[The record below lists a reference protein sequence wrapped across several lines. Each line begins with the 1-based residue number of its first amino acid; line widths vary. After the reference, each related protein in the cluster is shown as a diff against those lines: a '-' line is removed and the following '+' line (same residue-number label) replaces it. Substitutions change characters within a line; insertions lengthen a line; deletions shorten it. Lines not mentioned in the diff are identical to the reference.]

1 MKTFALLLAL
11 LVEILLLG
19 CGSGGDKRNS
29 REERSKSPEPDEPIS
44 VDVPEEGNAFT
55 VPGAS
60 LQMLWCPPGAFHMGS
75 PENEKSRDF
84 DEVLREVTLTNGFWL
99 GKHEVT
105 QGQWEKV
112 MGTNPSHFKGSQ
124 LPVEKISW
132 DEANAFCEKLTEHE
146 RTAGRLH
153 KEQAYQLPTEAQWE
167 YACRAGTRTA
177 WTFGDSPS
185 GLSRYANFSDKK
197 SNLQG
202 ADNEYDDGFE
212 FTAPVASYS
221 ANAWGFHE
229 MHGNVFEWCKDWYGK
244 HTSDAVVNPV
254 GPSIGKE
261 RIFRGGSWALPGV
274 FTRSA
279 RRDKNQSIL
288 KSGFL
293 GFRLC
298 LGLVQD
304 KE

>member
-11 LVEILLLG
+11 LAEILLFG
-19 CGSGGDKRNS
+19 CGSGDDERNS
-29 REERSKSPEPDEPIS
+29 REERSKSLERDNPVS
-44 VDVPEEGNAFT
+44 VDVPKEGNAFM
-55 VPGAS
+55 VSGLS

-84 DEVLREVTLTNGFWL
+84 DEVLREVTLTHGFWL

-124 LPVEKISW
+124 LPVEKVSW

-146 RTAGRLH
+146 RTAGRLR
-153 KEQAYQLPTEAQWE
+153 KDQAYQLPTEAQWE
-167 YACRAGTRTA
+167 YACRAGTKTA
-177 WTFGDSPS
+177 WSFGDSPS
-185 GLSRYANFSDKK
+185 GLSKYVNFSDKK

-202 ADNEYDDGFE
+202 ADKEYDDGFE

-244 HTSDAVVNPV
+244 HTPVAVHNPV

-261 RIFRGGSWALPGV
+261 RIFRGGSWALPSV

-279 RRDKNQSIL
+279 RRDKNQPIL

-298 LGLVQD
+298 LGLVQ
-304 KE
+304 E